1 MPLDRF
7 WFVYKNIGNVQICLF
22 YTIFCEIADIA
33 VTQEEPETPYFLY
46 MPLDL
51 NGNITALLQH

>member
-1 MPLDRF
+1 MYR
-7 WFVYKNIGNVQICLF
+7 NAGNVQICLF
-22 YTIFCEIADIA
+22 YTIFWEIADIA

-51 NGNITALLQH
+51 NENITTLSQH